1 MANPHN
7 ITTPRGSVI
16 VTPNGKAELKWNP
29 GFGQAYTNKFGKV
42 QVFIDS
48 QVIKGLEPYTPLR
61 TSMMIKS
68 AQLGTTIG
76 SGLIRYLAP
85 YARRQ
90 YFNGREVGTSSTGG
104 LRGRLWF
111 ARWKAEKGDAFK
123 SSVRSFMRSQG
134 NG

>member
-1 MANPHN
+1 MANPHK
-7 ITTPRGSVI
+7 ISTPRGAIV
-16 VTPNGKAELKWNP
+16 VTPGGKAELKWNP
-29 GFGQAYTNKFGKV
+29 GFGQAYTNRFGKV

-48 QVIKGLEPYTPLR
+48 HVIKGMDPYTPLK

-68 AQLGTTIG
+68 ALLGTVIG
-76 SGLIRYLAP
+76 SGKIQYLAP

-90 YFNGREVGTSSTGG
+90 YYMGRVAGASSMGA

-111 ARWKAEKGDAFK
+111 PRWKAEKKDSLLA
-123 SSVRSFMRSQG
+123 SVRAYQRTQ

>member
-1 MANPHN
+1 MANPHK
-7 ITTPRGSVI
+7 ISTPRGSVI
-16 VTPNGKAELKWNP
+16 VTPGGKAELKWNP

-48 QVIKGLEPYTPLR
+48 QVVKGMDPYTPLK

-68 AQLGTTIG
+68 ALLGTVFG
-76 SGLIRYLAP
+76 SGKIQYLAP
-85 YARRQ
+85 YAKRQ
-90 YFNGREVGTSSTGG
+90 YYMGRIAGTSSMGA

-111 ARWKAEKGDAFK
+111 SRWKAEKSESFK
-123 SSVRSFMRSQG
+123 ASVRSFMRMQ